1 MVIDGDTT
9 TVHERSTWRSR
20 WGAMGPGLLAASAAI
35 GASHLISSTQAG
47 ALFGWQLVWLIVL
60 ANVLKYP
67 FFRFGPQYA
76 AETGRSLVEGY
87 ARRGTAYLWVFFVL
101 AAVSSV
107 ISTAGVAL
115 LCTVILAYLLP
126 ASWGLGVPVL
136 ATGLLAV
143 TLLLLVGGHYKAL
156 DGVTKIIMAVLAV
169 STVVAVA
176 MAAGQGAVRQPAF
189 EDPSPWTLATLPFL
203 VAVIGWMPAPIEIS
217 ALNSLWVKA
226 KGQGRRLAVRDVLFD
241 FNTGYVV
248 STVLAVFFIGLGVF
262 VQYGS
267 GQELQMAGGAYI
279 PQLMSMY
286 GAAIGE
292 WAVPLMALI
301 AFACMFGTVIS
312 VVDGYARA
320 CAESV
325 RLLRGSPEMSSR
337 SKDLWITGISIVALA
352 IVVWMSASLADM
364 LRFAMISAFLTA
376 PVFAWLNFS
385 IIRSERQLSSSMRVL
400 SYVGL
405 VFLVGFALLFLASQ
419 TGLLA

>member
-1 MVIDGDTT
+1 MVIDGETT
-9 TVHERSTWRSR
+9 TATERSTWSSK
-20 WGAMGPGLLAASAAI
+20 WAAMGPGLLAASAAI

-87 ARRGTAYLWVFFVL
+87 ARRGKAYLWVFFVL

-115 LCTVILAYLLP
+115 LCTVIFAYLLP

-136 ATGLLAV
+136 AAALLAV
-143 TLLLLVGGHYKAL
+143 TWMLLVGGHYTAL

-169 STVVAVA
+169 STVAAVV
-176 MAAGQGAVRQPAF
+176 MAASQGPVRQPGF

-226 KGQGRRLAVRDVLFD
+226 KANGRRLAVRDVLFD
-241 FNTGYVV
+241 FNLGYTV
-248 STVLAVFFIGLGVF
+248 STVLAVFFVGLGVF

-267 GQELQMAGGAYI
+267 GQELEMAGGAYI

-286 GAAIGE
+286 GAAIGQ

-320 CAESV
+320 CAESL
-325 RLLRGSPEMSSR
+325 RLIRGGEEMSSR
-337 SKDLWITGISIVALA
+337 SKDLWITGISVIALA

-364 LRFAMISAFLTA
+364 LRFAMVSAFLTA

-400 SYVGL
+400 SYAGL
-405 VFLVGFALLFLASQ
+405 VFLIGFTLLFLASLV
-419 TGLLA
+419 GLL